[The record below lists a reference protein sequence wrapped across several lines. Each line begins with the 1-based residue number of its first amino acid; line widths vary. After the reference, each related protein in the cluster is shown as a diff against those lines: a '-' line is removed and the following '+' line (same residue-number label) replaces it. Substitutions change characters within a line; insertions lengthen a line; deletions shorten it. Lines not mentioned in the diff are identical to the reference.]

1 MSISLAAC
9 NTEKPAGVP
18 VQLEDCQRVKLFQP
32 YAQKSVELH
41 NRIVVSPMCMYSC
54 QNGFLNQFHVMH
66 YGSFA
71 FKGAGAVFIEA
82 TAVVPEGRISPNDSG
97 IWSDDHIEPLS
108 HVVNIVKSQG
118 SVPGLQIAHAGR
130 KASMSP
136 PFKGDYIESE
146 ENGGW
151 PNRVMGPSEIPFADH
166 YPRPNVMTKADI
178 QATVKAFADAAVR
191 ADKAGIEIL
200 EIHAAHGYLLHNFY
214 SGNSNKRT
222 DEYGGSFQNRIR
234 LTLEVAKAVRAV
246 WPEHKPLWT
255 RISCTDY
262 VNPDP
267 MGSDPDGWSIDQ
279 SIELAKQ
286 LKQVG
291 VDLIDC
297 SSGGNIKGVQYPNQP
312 LYQVPF
318 AEAIRRQAQIA
329 TGAVGLIVEGEDAEK
344 ILQEEKADVVLV
356 AREFLRNSTFA
367 LSAAQALDV
376 NINWPKQY
384 SWAVKKARRH
394 NTTADEKT
402 AQK

>member
-32 YAQKSVELH
+32 YTQKSVELH

-71 FKGAGAVFIEA
+71 FKGAGAVIIEA

-108 HVVNIVKSQG
+108 HVVNIIKSQG

-130 KASMSP
+130 KASISP

-166 YPRPNVMTKADI
+166 YPKPNAMTKAEI
-178 QATVKAFADAAVR
+178 QATIKAFADAAVR

-200 EIHAAHGYLLHNFY
+200 EIHAAHG
-214 SGNSNKRT
+214 
-222 DEYGGSFQNRIR
+222 
-234 LTLEVAKAVRAV
+234 
-246 WPEHKPLWT
+246 
-255 RISCTDY
+255 
-262 VNPDP
+262 
-267 MGSDPDGWSIDQ
+267 
-279 SIELAKQ
+279 
-286 LKQVG
+286 
-291 VDLIDC
+291 
-297 SSGGNIKGVQYPNQP
+297 
-312 LYQVPF
+312 
-318 AEAIRRQAQIA
+318 
-329 TGAVGLIVEGEDAEK
+329 
-344 ILQEEKADVVLV
+344 
-356 AREFLRNSTFA
+356 
-367 LSAAQALDV
+367 
-376 NINWPKQY
+376 
-384 SWAVKKARRH
+384 
-394 NTTADEKT
+394 
-402 AQK
+402 